1 VTAIRVVLADDHT
14 VVRKGLCSLLN
25 SEENMK
31 VVGEAGDG
39 RQAVATVQ
47 ELNPDVLVVDISMP
61 LLNGLEVTRQ
71 IKKLCPAV
79 RVVMLTMH
87 ATEEHVLQAL
97 RAGALGYVLKQSAPE
112 ELVLAIRAA
121 FRGEPFLSP
130 SVSRGVIDRCIA
142 QVGLVGE
149 EDRYDRLTER
159 EREVLQ
165 LVVEGHANR
174 EIAELLSLSVKTVE
188 NHKAHLMAKLD
199 IRNTAELV
207 QYAIRKGVL
216 GAD

>member
-1 VTAIRVVLADDHT
+1 MTLIRVVLADDHT

-25 SEENMK
+25 DEENMT

-39 RQAVATVQ
+39 RQALAIVQ

-71 IKKLCPAV
+71 IKKLCPEV
-79 RVVMLTMH
+79 KVVMLTMH
-87 ATEEHVLQAL
+87 STEEHVLQAL
-97 RAGALGYVLKQSAPE
+97 RAGALGYVLKQAAPE

-121 FRGEPFLSP
+121 CRGEPFLSP
-130 SVSRGVIDRCIA
+130 SVSARVIEWYVA
-142 QVGLVGE
+142 QAGS
-149 EDRYDRLTER
+149 EDEADPFDRLTER

-165 LVVEGHANR
+165 LVVEGRANR

-188 NHKAHLMAKLD
+188 NHKAHLMEKLGVHT
-199 IRNTAELV
+199 TAELV
-207 QYAIRKGVL
+207 QFAIRKGVV
-216 GAD
+216 GTD